1 MDLVLQLQRTMDRV
15 VGIESLHDDVTGGG
29 GKEGGFEYC
38 FFLLLFYE
46 CVWRR
51 GMGKWD
57 ICPFSTNSA
66 GLGFYL
72 LCGDGSNY

>member
-15 VGIESLHDDVTGGG
+15 VGIESLHDDVTGGSNIV
-29 GKEGGFEYC
+29 
-38 FFLLLFYE
+38 FFLIFLFYE

-51 GMGKWD
+51 GTGKWD

>member
-15 VGIESLHDDVTGGG
+15 VGVESLHDDVTGSSANIEGG
-29 GKEGGFEYC
+29 G
-38 FFLLLFYE
+38 FFFFFKFYE

-51 GMGKWD
+51 GTGKWD